1 MVSTSPAG
9 VEHVEQPAKLR
20 AIGLLAA
27 RHFAEDFFASG
38 LGELA
43 HLGVNALAVR
53 RCWVAKNYALK
64 VYAWCDGMGLVGIRP
79 GQGSSQI

>member
-1 MVSTSPAG
+1 VFNRSRVDRASRSSLVTVVAG

-20 AIGLLAA
+20 AIGLRAA
-27 RHFAEDFFASG
+27 RHFAVHLFASG

-53 RCWVAKNYALK
+53 RYRCAAVFHA
-64 VYAWCDGMGLVGIRP
+64 
-79 GQGSSQI
+79 